1 MTDALAIATMD
12 KDQITAIKQ
21 HCMRIAKSGLVPAH
35 FAGNPEAIYTAIDMA
50 RVLGEE
56 PVTFMQHVFFIGGK
70 AGMSAAYML
79 SRMRRR
85 GVIEGTVEYEEEG
98 KGPELRMRARVVD
111 AVTKRVIAGPWVSM
125 AMAKAEGWTKNA
137 KYSSMPD
144 VMLRSRSITFLVRGH
159 YPDVLM
165 GFLTTEEL
173 EDTRPIRATVMGSAG
188 ATIGLLSDETPEQH
202 AAKIEKLAEEEEE
215 EWAQQVRES
224 AAATARTREPGE
236 EG

>member
-1 MTDALAIATMD
+1 MTNALAIATMD
-12 KDQITAIKQ
+12 KAQIEALKE
-21 HCMRIAKSGLVPAH
+21 HCKRICASGLVPDH
-35 FAGNPEAIYTAIDMA
+35 FAKNPAAVYTAIDMA

-70 AGMSAAYML
+70 AGMTAQYMN

-85 GVIEGTVEYEEEG
+85 HVIKGTVDYRMKGEG
-98 KGPELRMRARVVD
+98 PTLAIRAVVEDAETGKEICGPE
-111 AVTKRVIAGPWVSM
+111 VSM

-137 KYSSMPD
+137 KYQSMPE
-144 VMLRSRSITFLVRGH
+144 VMLRARAITFLVRSH

-173 EDTRPIRATVMGSAG
+173 EDMRPLRAVGAHGNAGS
-188 ATIGLLSDETPEQH
+188 TIGLLTDGEDAEIVNAETGEV
-202 AAKIEKLAEEEEE
+202 A
-215 EWAQQVRES
+215 S
-224 AAATARTREPGE
+224 APMREPGE